1 MIKDEK
7 CTSQYIPRETL
18 RRVSTP
24 QAYMYAKKYNLPG
37 TAGADSHHHDIICS
51 GIEVKEK
58 FNTIFDY
65 VELIKNNKEKRIIY
79 ADN

>member
-1 MIKDEK
+1 
-7 CTSQYIPRETL
+7 
-18 RRVSTP
+18 
-24 QAYMYAKKYNLPG
+24 MYAKKYNLPG